1 MPVQLPLDHLPELWP
16 NKFRGARIGALL
28 HPASVSSK
36 LEHASRILERH
47 SGDLF
52 RLAAF
57 FGPQH
62 GFLGQTQDNMVE
74 WKSYEHPRLHIPV
87 YSLYGDHREPT
98 AEMLEGLDVLLV
110 DLQDVGSRYYT
121 FVWTLYLSMRAC
133 ERCGIAVVVLDRPN
147 PINGVTTEGPVLD
160 PNYKSFVGMHPI
172 PVRHGRTIGELAQQF
187 RDEAFPKC
195 ELSVLPMKNWERA
208 MWFDQ
213 TGLPWVMPSP
223 NMPTLD
229 TATVYPGMCLFE
241 GTNISEGRG
250 TTRPFEIFG
259 APFIDAEKLC
269 AELNGL
275 KLPGV
280 FFREN
285 YFQPTFQKFAGQL
298 CGGAQ
303 IHVIDR
309 ERFQPFQDGRG
320 NHSSTSATFTQS
332 NSNGSNRLTNTNGKR
347 LPIEILI
354 GGPGRIGFSATDH
367 CAARGFHSLRSMSL
381 IFRSCTPTSHGRKSC
396 SGLRTRTTNWRG
408 VRRDITANISS
419 CARSITHRRNRVLL
433 SSAALTRRRLRNLG
447 CTAENIRAIFCAP

>member
-1 MPVQLPLDHLPELWP
+1 VPVELPLDHLSELWP
-16 NKFRGARIGALL
+16 NKFRGARVGAVI
-28 HPASVSSK
+28 HPASISST

-47 SGDLF
+47 GGNLF

-74 WKSYEHPRLHIPV
+74 WKSYEHPRLQILV

-98 AEMLEGLDVLLV
+98 VEMLRGLDVLLV

-121 FVWTLYLSMRAC
+121 FVWTLYLCMRAC
-133 ERCGIAVVVLDRPN
+133 EKCGITIIVLDRPN

-160 PNYKSFVGMHPI
+160 PNYTSFVGMHPL
-172 PVRHGRTIGELAQQF
+172 PVRHGRTIGELAHQF
-187 RDEAFPKC
+187 RNEAFPNC
-195 ELSVLPMKNWERA
+195 ELFVLSMTNWERA

-223 NMPTLD
+223 NMPTLE
-229 TATVYPGMCLFE
+229 TATVYPGMCLLE

-250 TTRPFEIFG
+250 TTRPFEILG

-269 AELNGL
+269 THLNNL

-303 IHVIDR
+303 IHIINR
-309 ERFQPFQDGRG
+309 ERFEPFKTGTEIIRAIQSLYPDQFAWKQPPYEYE
-320 NHSSTSATFTQS
+320 TE
-332 NSNGSNRLTNTNGKR
+332 K
-347 LPIEILI
+347 LPIEILL
-354 GGPGRIGFSATDH
+354 GGSVKEFFD
-367 CAARGFHSLRSMSL
+367 
-381 IFRSCTPTSHGRKSC
+381 
-396 SGLRTRTTNWRG
+396 
-408 VRRDITANISS
+408 D
-419 CARSITHRRNRVLL
+419 
-433 SSAALTRRRLRNLG
+433 
-447 CTAENIRAIFCAP
+447 